1 MRSLLS
7 RVLGLFGR
15 QRRDADLASEVDAH
29 LDQLAS
35 DYVRRGLS
43 PRDARSAARRDFG
56 GVDQMKER
64 YRDRRGLALLD
75 TLGRDLR
82 IGVRSLR
89 RASGAT
95 AVIVLTLAAG
105 IGANTAIFSVVNAVV
120 LKPFAYGDAERLVVV
135 HELAHRVP
143 QAPPLPANAVHFE
156 EWRRSAQVF
165 EQLAIVRDGSANL
178 TGSGEP
184 ERLTLGRASANLF
197 AMLGIRPQLG
207 RLFTDD
213 EDRAGRDAVVIL
225 SDGLWRRR
233 FAADTKIIGQRIL
246 LDDRPFVV
254 AGVLPAD
261 FRFPRPSDL
270 YAMSV
275 TSSVPDLWKPFG
287 LRDAERSPSGDFN
300 YACIGKL
307 RAGTT
312 IAQAVAALDG
322 VQRHIDEG
330 LSEPLGLAA
339 AVVPLSDQVTSRS
352 RGGLWLLLSASGVVL
367 LMACVNVAG
376 LLLGRTAGRQR
387 ELSIRRAVG
396 ATTGRL
402 IAQLF
407 VECVVLCGA
416 ASTLGIL
423 LAYGMTRAV
432 VRWAPPDLPQ
442 VNAIAIDVRVLV
454 FALVSST
461 LMTMLVGALPAW
473 RSAQSHPRSE
483 SLRGGSAGR
492 GSRIARSM
500 LVAAEVSISTMC
512 LVAAALLLHGFSK
525 LMHVE
530 KGFDADAV
538 ALVELNLSTQRYP
551 DLSRS
556 SAFVREALD
565 GLSVLRGVSAVGV
578 VSQPP
583 LAGIGANNTV
593 FLDGMSLPPAQ
604 RTVVDFRP
612 SSVGYFKAMGIA
624 LQRGR
629 MFDERDAE
637 HRVAVVSASAAA
649 RIWPGQNAV
658 GKTFRLGWPEAPP
671 IEVVGIA
678 GDVRGI
684 SMSDAPSPTVY
695 LPYWQRSFNRNRV
708 TLAVRTA
715 GVDTAS
721 IARAIRGVL
730 HTIDPELPVPAF
742 RSMTDVIDD
751 STASR
756 RFQRDLLVVF
766 AAVALVLVSLG
777 TYGLISYS
785 VAQRTKEIG
794 IRLALGAMRGA
805 VVRGVLG
812 DAVKIAAAGLT
823 VGVPLAI
830 AAAYVMRSL
839 LFGVSP
845 ADIASLAGACLTLIS
860 TAVAAALVP
869 ALRASRVD
877 PIVALRYE

>member
-1 MRSLLS
+1 MKSLLS
-7 RVLGLFGR
+7 RILGLFGR

-29 LDQLAS
+29 LDQLAG

-43 PRDARSAARRDFG
+43 PRDARAAARREFG

-82 IGVRSLR
+82 IGIRSLK
-89 RASGAT
+89 RASGVT

-120 LKPFAYGDAERLVVV
+120 LKPFTYADAERLVVV
-135 HELAHRVP
+135 HELARRV
-143 QAPPLPANAVHFE
+143 QAPPMPVNAVHFE
-156 EWRRSAQVF
+156 EWRRNAHVF
-165 EQLAIVRDGSANL
+165 EQLAIVRDDSANL
-178 TGSGEP
+178 TGAGDP
-184 ERLTLGRASANLF
+184 ERLTVGRASANLF
-197 AMLGIRPQLG
+197 AMLGSRPQLG
-207 RLFTDD
+207 RLFADD
-213 EDRAGRDAVVIL
+213 EDRDGRDDVVIL

-233 FAADTKIIGQRIL
+233 FAADTGIIGRRIL

-254 AGVLPAD
+254 AGVLPPD
-261 FRFPRPSDL
+261 FRFPRLSDL

-307 RAGTT
+307 RTGIT
-312 IAQAVAALDG
+312 IAQAVAGLDG
-322 VQRHIDEG
+322 VQRHIDDG

-339 AVVPLSDQVTSRS
+339 SVAPLSDQVTSRS
-352 RGGLWLLLSASGVVL
+352 RSGLWLLLSASGVVL
-367 LMACVNVAG
+367 LIACVNVAG
-376 LLLGRTAGRQR
+376 LLLGRTAARQR

-402 IAQLF
+402 IGQLF
-407 VECVVLCGA
+407 AECVVLCGV

-423 LAYGMTRAV
+423 LAYAMTRAV
-432 VRWAPPDLPQ
+432 ARWAPPDLPQ
-442 VNAIAIDVRVLV
+442 VNAIALDMRVLV
-454 FALVSST
+454 FALLSST

-473 RSAQSHPRSE
+473 RSARSHPRRD
-483 SLRGGSAGR
+483 SLGAHSASR
-492 GSRIARSM
+492 GSSVARSV
-500 LVAAEVSISTMC
+500 LVAAEISISTMC

-525 LMHVE
+525 LMRVD

-538 ALVELNLSTQRYP
+538 ALVELTLSPQRYP
-551 DLSRS
+551 DLSS
-556 SAFVREALD
+556 TSAFVRQSLD
-565 GLSVLRGVSAVGV
+565 GMSALRGVSAVGV

-583 LAGIGANNTV
+583 LAGVGGNNTV
-593 FLDGMSLPPAQ
+593 FLDGVSLPPAQ
-604 RTVVDFRP
+604 RTIVDFRP
-612 SSVGYFKAMGIA
+612 SSVGYFKAMGIP
-624 LQRGR
+624 LQGGR
-629 MFDERDAE
+629 LFDEHDVQR
-637 HRVAVVSASAAA
+637 RVAVVSASAAA

-658 GKTFRLGWPEAPP
+658 GKAFRLGGPDAPAF
-671 IEVVGIA
+671 EVVGIA
-678 GDVRGI
+678 GDVRGV
-684 SMSDAPSPTVY
+684 SMSAAASPTVY

-715 GVDTAS
+715 GVDAAAS
-721 IARAIRGVL
+721 ATAIRGVL
-730 HTIDPELPVPAF
+730 QTIDRELPVPPF
-742 RSMTDVIDD
+742 RSMTDVIDA

-777 TYGLISYS
+777 TYGVISYS
-785 VAQRTKEIG
+785 VAQRTREIG

-805 VVRGVLG
+805 VVRGVLV
-812 DAVKIAAAGLT
+812 DAAKIAVAGLA

-830 AAAYVMRSL
+830 SAAYLMRSL

-845 ADIASLAGACLTLIS
+845 ADVPSLAGACLALLS
-860 TAVAAALVP
+860 TAVAAAVLP
-869 ALRASRVD
+869 AVRASRVD